1 MRSTGW
7 SPGTF
12 RSWLRGTNRL
22 FLTASSRHYVSSMFD
37 RELSAL
43 RAYMWRTVSPRK
55 WLFWTLLRAGV
66 YGVVWRTAQRS
77 QRTCRVLC
85 LAKPRAHHRGR
96 ERQCCS
102 FWRPPPE
109 RLNWHFAARAA
120 RREKGVSFQGFDQ
133 AAVLL
138 TNIMEIHALGV
149 ARFRSSMVPS
159 YFKLLSSGT
168 VAPQNWPSKACPK
181 LMEGGTTEEALT
193 CALAAS
199 AACAAPAIEAG
210 ENSDDA
216 ESSSVPLDPPLHA
229 SVTP

>member
-1 MRSTGW
+1 M
-7 SPGTF
+7 
-12 RSWLRGTNRL
+12 
-22 FLTASSRHYVSSMFD
+22 TASSPRYVNSIFD
-37 RELSAL
+37 REPREL
-43 RAYMWRTVSPRK
+43 RAYLWRTVFPRK
-55 WLFWTLLRAGV
+55 WTFRTLPREAVCGAVSANALA
-66 YGVVWRTAQRS
+66 A
-77 QRTCRVLC
+77 CFVLQNRG
-85 LAKPRAHHRGR
+85 PTHRGR

-120 RREKGVSFQGFDQ
+120 RREKGVSCQGFDQ

-159 YFKLLSSGT
+159 YFKLLSRGT

-181 LMEGGTTEEALT
+181 LMEGGTTEVAQT

-216 ESSSVPLDPPLHA
+216 ESSSVPLDPPLPA